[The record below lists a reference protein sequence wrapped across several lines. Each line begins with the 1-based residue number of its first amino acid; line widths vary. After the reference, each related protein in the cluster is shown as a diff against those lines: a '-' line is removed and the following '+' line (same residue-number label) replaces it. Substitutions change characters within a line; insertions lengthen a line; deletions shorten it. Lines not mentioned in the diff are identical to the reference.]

1 MFPEMMYEQY
11 RDLQTVSKLFQV
23 TDDLIIIGITR
34 VARSLSDYLEGVNGN
49 QNRIRMLRDKRFD
62 LLGQP
67 IRNRT
72 GCDGKENI
80 LRNIP
85 RDVGDSGLH
94 SAPAILQ
101 TKVQGRSLRGIEV
114 PDGFS
119 RRDADAPFQNQPRL
133 TGLGRTAEHGNTLWQ
148 NLIDTVTY
156 RLNVH
161 GHKGMTA
168 DSFESNGVV

>member
-1 MFPEMMYEQY
+1 MMHEQY
-11 RDLQTVSKLFQV
+11 RDLQTVSKFLEMA
-23 TDDLIIIGITR
+23 DDLIVIGITR
-34 VARSLSDYLEGVNGN
+34 VARCLSDHLEGVNGD
-49 QNRIRMLRDKRFD
+49 QNRIRMPRDKGFD

-72 GCDGKENI
+72 GCDSKENI

-101 TKVQGRSLRGIEV
+101 TKIQGRSLCGIEV

-133 TGLGRTAEHGNTLWQ
+133 TGLWRTAEHSDALWQ
-148 NLIDTVTY
+148 NLIDTVAY

-168 DSFESNGVV
+168 DGFESNCVV